1 MQEKLIDILSRAT
14 AWMTAGEI
22 AEAGNWRSHANVG
35 VALAQMEKSNGNVER
50 RKSPTK
56 KMHNGMPATEWKLT
70 EKTIAESTE
79 PKMGRKPKH
88 PPLEAPAV
96 AQTKTIEQRAVEIAV
111 DRNNKVADL
120 EDDVRRHS
128 EAHARITTEVQHF
141 MTAVQQITGDAHRP
155 ATLDEAANLLAVTI
169 NNLRHRLES
178 AETAVDSWLALA
190 AEYECKSIPDLRVFI
205 TSSMSRIES
214 MKQQIATLN
223 EQLMTGEEEAVDVKE
238 ASFFAVFRPRRG
250 LQRFKKLETA
260 KVEAEVGARVDGR
273 AELYAMFLVDVAS
286 KGAIWK
292 GKASA

>member
-1 MQEKLIDILSRAT
+1 MQEQLIDILSRAT

-35 VALAQMEKSNGNVER
+35 VALSQMEKSNGTVER

-56 KMHNGMPATEWKLT
+56 KMHNGMPATEWKLA
-70 EKTIAESTE
+70 EKTIVESTE
-79 PKMGRKPKH
+79 IKMGRKPKH
-88 PPLEAPAV
+88 PPLEAPA
-96 AQTKTIEQRAVEIAV
+96 QKPIEQRAVEIAV
-111 DRNNKVADL
+111 DRHNKVADL

-155 ATLDEAANLLAVTI
+155 ATLDDAANLLAVSI
-169 NNLRHRLES
+169 NNMRHQLES

-260 KVEAEVGARVDGR
+260 KVEAEVGARVDGQ
-273 AELYAMFLVDVAS
+273 AELYAMVLVDVA
-286 KGAIWK
+286 KTGAVWE
-292 GKASA
+292 GKKAA